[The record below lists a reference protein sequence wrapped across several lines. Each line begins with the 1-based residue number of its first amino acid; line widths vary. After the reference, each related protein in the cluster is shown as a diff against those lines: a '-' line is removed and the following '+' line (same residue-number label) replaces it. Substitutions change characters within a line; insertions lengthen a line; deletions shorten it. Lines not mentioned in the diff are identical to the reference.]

1 MSLCCEI
8 GCRERLPLEISVEGN
23 PPPSLYAAPVVKNP
37 PQKAHKDPVTAEA
50 YTL

>member
-23 PPPSLYAAPVVKNP
+23 PPPSLYTPSRENP
-37 PQKAHKDPVTAEA
+37 PRKAHKNPVTAEV